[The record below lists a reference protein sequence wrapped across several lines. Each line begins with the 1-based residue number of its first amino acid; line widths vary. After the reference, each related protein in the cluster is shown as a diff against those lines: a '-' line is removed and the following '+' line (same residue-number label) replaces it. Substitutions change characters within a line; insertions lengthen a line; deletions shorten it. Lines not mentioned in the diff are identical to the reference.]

1 MWRRRKSPSS
11 SSNHHLGP
19 HERDRAIVELREDME
34 HERDRR
40 TALIN
45 YVRKHRKDCEA
56 GGAVIRAYNALAE
69 R

>member
-1 MWRRRKSPSS
+1 M
-11 SSNHHLGP
+11 
-19 HERDRAIVELREDME
+19 DRAIVELREDFE

-40 TALIN
+40 TALTN

-56 GGAVIRAYNALAE
+56 GCAVNRTDNALAQ

>member
-1 MWRRRKSPSS
+1 M
-11 SSNHHLGP
+11 
-19 HERDRAIVELREDME
+19 DRAIVELREDLE

-56 GGAVIRAYNALAE
+56 GGAVNRAYNALAE